1 MESQTIITL
10 LTITVILLSTVMVA
24 LLGIVIVVL
33 VKLQK
38 IAQNLDNV
46 LKNVATASE
55 WLTPTKVLGQII
67 NLFRK

>member
-1 MESQTIITL
+1 METQTIITL
-10 LTITVILLSTVMVA
+10 LTIAVILLSTVMVA
-24 LLGIVIVVL
+24 LLAIVIVVL

-46 LKNVATASE
+46 MKNVAAASE
-55 WLTPTKVLGQII
+55 WLTPAKVFGQII

>member
-1 MESQTIITL
+1 METQTIITL

-24 LLGIVIVVL
+24 LLAIVIVVL

-46 LKNVATASE
+46 LKNVVAASE
-55 WLTPTKVLGQII
+55 WLTPAKVLGQII